1 MDTTWNKDLYCLIG
15 SPVSK
20 SLSPIINNNYYR
32 IIGEDNI
39 YLIFDIKEKDLANIV
54 DSFKIL
60 NIKGFN
66 VTLPHKINIMKH
78 LDAISREAKILGAV
92 NTVKNKNG
100 KLIGYN
106 TDGIGFIKSLELE
119 RIDVKDKIILIL
131 GAGGAANAI
140 STSLSMNSAKHII
153 IGNRTLSKA
162 EKLAARIS
170 NQFPN
175 VTVELDS
182 LELEHISKEKI
193 NMVINCTSV
202 GMYPNADESPIDMDG
217 FSNDLIVYDI
227 IYKPT
232 KTKLME
238 LAEKKGY
245 YTINGI
251 SMLINQALCS
261 QEIWL
266 ERKDHNF
273 LNNYREIKRILQ
285 SYVE

>member
-175 VTVELDS
+175 VIVELDS